1 MPFVTPR
8 LMPTLLLCIAALA
21 VGCGGRPEDRS
32 PDLQLLATDV
42 HVAVAQHTLVLP
54 FVALADHSA
63 GGMSFSLNRKADA
76 EHAAER
82 RTALLRETRDHRRPL
97 ALDLLSVTVHN
108 YGASDFDVR
117 RSQLCPRL
125 ARQWA
130 RSVCDDSLGLIRR
143 ALPPGRFKLVDLARL
158 RLDDPLGPANCLRDR
173 KHTALPSVPGRG
185 VIVCPALVF
194 GGDEDE
200 FHTAVVRIDGDLG
213 AMWTVWRNGQ
223 NGESA
228 EAMAARE
235 GNAIALFVETA
246 LGESEDYPKLG
257 RGMCPLM
264 RPGI

>member
-1 MPFVTPR
+1 MSFAMPR

-21 VGCGGRPEDRS
+21 VGCGGPPEDRS

-42 HVAVAQHTLVLP
+42 HVAVARHTLVLP
-54 FVALADHSA
+54 FVALADHAA
-63 GGMSFSLNRKADA
+63 GGMSFSLNRKVDA
-76 EHAAER
+76 RHAAQR
-82 RTALLRETRDHRRPL
+82 RTALLRETRDHERPL
-97 ALDLLSVTVHN
+97 ALDLVSVTVHS
-108 YGASDFDVR
+108 YGASDFDSR
-117 RSQLCPRL
+117 RSRLCSRL
-125 ARQWA
+125 SRQWA
-130 RSVCDDSLGLIRR
+130 RSVCDDSLGVIRR
-143 ALPPGRFKLVDLARL
+143 ALPPGRFKLIDLARL
-158 RLDDPLGPANCLRDR
+158 RLDDPRGPGNCLRDR

-246 LGESEDYPKLG
+246 LGEREDYPKLE